1 MTRKVLYKRAYN
13 YDYLKRKLVNNEYIR
28 TNSSISKPTYW
39 YVDQIKSDDDTGLD
53 AVVLVQ
59 AVKKNGKCVKSK
71 KLENVVV
78 PFSGTEIAK
87 GPIFDGGNIVFG
99 NNPKTE
105 VYYFVKEDTEDTS
118 NGRNL
123 Q

>member
-1 MTRKVLYKRAYN
+1 MRK
-13 YDYLKRKLVNNEYIR
+13 I
-28 TNSSISKPTYW
+28 
-39 YVDQIKSDDDTGLD
+39 
-53 AVVLVQ
+53 
-59 AVKKNGKCVKSK
+59 K

-105 VYYFVKEDTEDTS
+105 VYYFVKKIRRIHRTVGTYNS
-118 NGRNL
+118 NL
-123 Q
+123 PT